1 MFIQSTYFNI
11 NTNYKMCLLVFG
23 NSNGNYK
30 SKHVILLNYGQHK
43 NLKQD
48 TFMYRQTQNSYFRI
62 ETRLLE

>member
-1 MFIQSTYFNI
+1 
-11 NTNYKMCLLVFG
+11 MCLLVFG
-23 NSNGNYK
+23 NSNGNCK